1 MALYPGA
8 TVTLLSREYA
18 GYRALSVHNRM
29 NLHVAVSLASTLF
42 GNQEAEDE

>member
-1 MALYPGA
+1 MAIYPGA
-8 TVTLLSREYA
+8 KVRLLSRKRA
-18 GYRALSVHNRM
+18 GYNALNVHNRM